1 MAAALAVI
9 ALTGCSD
16 KKEKTTVAEPPKK
29 VVPIDRA
36 LYNRLDAFAKERRA
50 NGKFGF
56 YVYDLTA
63 DKPVYGCN
71 EHMAQPSASCL
82 KLLSGVAGLHLL
94 GTDYMYTTSLYTL
107 GTVDQG
113 ILHGDIALKGGLDP
127 QIKDTDLGMFAKE
140 LRRKGITK
148 VSGRV
153 WLDLVI
159 TEPVKSEPH
168 WYPWDLTF
176 SKYGVFYKGAPR
188 VLNEWKYALRNAGIA
203 VADSQLVMG
212 KVPRG
217 AHCIFQFRRRIDTVI
232 KRMWKNSSNTQATSL
247 LYTIGHRV
255 NPKGIPTE
263 AGMAYLRTFM
273 RDSLGLRDSSLVIHD
288 ACGLCTHNRLTPQAL
303 TAILR
308 YGYQH
313 KAIYRQLYS
322 HLSISGVDGTLMRLM
337 PGVKTRGKIR
347 AKTGTLSHPFGI
359 SSLAGYARG
368 LDGHLLAFAIM
379 DSEMSVLDAHVLQRK
394 LCERLVG
401 ENAKRTTSNP

>member
-1 MAAALAVI
+1 MVAALAVGT
-9 ALTGCSD
+9 LVGCSD
-16 KKEKTTVAEPPKK
+16 KKEKTTEAEAPKK
-29 VVPIDRA
+29 VIPIDQA
-36 LYNRLDAFAKERRA
+36 LYKRLDDFAKERRP

-56 YVYDLTA
+56 HVYDLTA

-71 EHMAQPSASCL
+71 EHVAQPSASCL
-82 KLLSGVAGLHLL
+82 KLLSGVAGLRLL
-94 GTDYMYTTSLYTL
+94 GTDYMYTTSLYTR
-107 GTVDQG
+107 GAVDQG
-113 ILHGDIALKGGLDP
+113 VLQGDVALKGGLDP
-127 QIKDTDLGMFAKE
+127 QVKNTELSMFAKE
-140 LRRKGITK
+140 LRRKGIKK

-153 WLDLVI
+153 WLDLII
-159 TEPVKSEPH
+159 TDPVKSEEH

-188 VLNEWKYALRNAGIA
+188 VMNEWKYALRNAGIA
-203 VADSQLVMG
+203 VADSQLVLG
-212 KVPRG
+212 SVPRD

-255 NPKGIPTE
+255 DHKGVPTK
-263 AGMAYLRTFM
+263 AGMTYLRTFM
-273 RDSLGLRDSSLVIHD
+273 RDTLGLRDTSLVIHD

-303 TAILR
+303 TTVLR

-313 KAIYRQLYS
+313 KDIYRQLYS
-322 HLSISGVDGTLMRLM
+322 HLAISGVDGTLMRLM
-337 PGVKTRGKIR
+337 PSGKTRGKIR
-347 AKTGTLSHPFGI
+347 AKTGTLSHPYGI

-394 LCERLVG
+394 LCERLV
-401 ENAKRTTSNP
+401 EAK